1 MSTTVRL
8 ITLGC
13 AKNEVDSEEIAGVLQ
28 RAGYQLDAHTDTP
41 DVVIINTCGFLES
54 AQREGLQ
61 VIREALQ
68 LKRQGK
74 TQRVIVAGCMV
85 QRLGES
91 LQQLLPEVDA
101 WVGVGQMARFAE
113 IVGSACAA
121 RQPITDIQPPDLETR
136 IAILKMNAEQRGLR
150 ISEEVLEY
158 IARQV
163 TSNIRE
169 LE

>member
-28 RAGYQLDAHTDTP
+28 RAGYQLDAHTDAP
-41 DVVIINTCGFLES
+41 DVVVINTCGFLES

-85 QRLGES
+85 QRLGDS
-91 LQQLLPEVDA
+91 LKQMLPEVDA
-101 WVGVGQMARFAE
+101 WVGVGQMAR
-113 IVGSACAA
+113 
-121 RQPITDIQPPDLETR
+121 
-136 IAILKMNAEQRGLR
+136 
-150 ISEEVLEY
+150 
-158 IARQV
+158 
-163 TSNIRE
+163 
-169 LE
+169 

>member
-1 MSTTVRL
+1 MSNTPSVRL

-28 RAGYQLDAHTDTP
+28 RAGYRLDAHTDTP

-54 AQREGLQ
+54 AQREGMA
-61 VIREALQ
+61 VIRDALR
-68 LKRQGK
+68 LKRQGN

-91 LQQLLPEVDA
+91 LREQFPEVDA

-113 IVGSACAA
+113 IVDAA
-121 RQPITDIQPPDLETR
+121 RTTRQPIADIQPPHHRWADVPTR
-136 IAILKMNAEQRGLR
+136 LR
-150 ISEEVLEY
+150 RDRKSV
-158 IARQV
+158 V
-163 TSNIRE
+163 
-169 LE
+169 